1 MPAQHRAS
9 QPASL
14 LTDIF
19 LISEPDTVGSDGIY
33 SGLVTTRGYPGPGQF
48 SLAVR
53 ASDGAGRARV
63 ITRPLEADE
72 ACCGSRVPVS
82 PENTEHIGVFSRL
95 ADPVSVEVSEVSLE
109 EDTITPGKIGD
120 LSILV
125 SSPGNGSQLI
135 LEWTAPGG
143 DFNDGSVVTYR
154 FVFSH
159 NIEEL
164 LNPGG
169 TPPALDGLK
178 RTDTAGQRIRHVINF
193 PFYNQD
199 YYIGVA
205 ASDQRGN
212 RGSMSNVVLV
222 NIPAPPGPGDHQSGL
237 ADAAGRNVNTNWILI
252 GAVAGGLAFLL
263 LTVILIVCIFKCCR
277 KSRSRFAKDK
287 FAKNLKSSGVKVEF
301 PSPAQ
306 SETTDTSSYE
316 SEQHH
321 HHQHSQVAP
330 AHPAPAHS
338 NTSFAANLTPTYW
351 SASQLLGQH
360 ELRHGGREDYSQDYR
375 HGHQQAGDLQGYG
388 QGYGHSHYP
397 PVPAQYDQNNYGYYH
412 DQQDYQ
418 DYYATGA
425 RRHSSASVAEIY
437 GHFDDPVVHPVD
449 LRNITQ
455 V

>member
-1 MPAQHRAS
+1 MLFCIA
-9 QPASL
+9 
-14 LTDIF
+14 
-19 LISEPDTVGSDGIY
+19 EPDTVGSDGIY
-33 SGLVTTRGYPGPGQF
+33 SGLVTSYPAPGHF
-48 SLAVR
+48 SLTVR
-53 ASDGAGRARV
+53 ATDGAGSARI
-63 ITRPLEADE
+63 ITHQLEANE

-82 PENTEHIGVFSRL
+82 ADNTEDIGVFSRM
-95 ADPVSVEVSEVSLE
+95 ADPVSVEVTSVSLD

-212 RGSMSNVVLV
+212 RGAMSNVVLV
-222 NIPAPPGPGDHQSGL
+222 NIPAPPGPGDYESGL
-237 ADAAGRNVNTNWILI
+237 SDAVGRNVNTNWILI

-277 KSRSRFAKDK
+277 KSRTRFAKDK

-321 HHQHSQVAP
+321 HQQHSQVP

-338 NTSFAANLTPTYW
+338 STSFAANLTPTYW

-360 ELRHGGREDYSQDYR
+360 ELRHGGDPGARQDYR
-375 HGHQQAGDLQGYG
+375 HQAGDLQGYG
-388 QGYGHSHYP
+388 QGYSQYP
-397 PVPAQYDQNNYGYYH
+397 AVPAHYDHNNYGYYH
-412 DQQDYQ
+412 DHHDYH

-425 RRHSSASVAEIY
+425 RRHSSASAAEIY
-437 GHFDDPVVHPVD
+437 GHFEDPVVHPVD